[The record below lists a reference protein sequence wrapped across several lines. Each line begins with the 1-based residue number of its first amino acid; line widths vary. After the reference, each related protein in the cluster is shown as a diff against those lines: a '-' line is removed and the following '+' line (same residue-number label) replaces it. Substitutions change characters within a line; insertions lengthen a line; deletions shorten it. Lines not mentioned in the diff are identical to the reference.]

1 MTGLMS
7 GACAAGRRAIVAWVL
22 LVAALAPGL
31 AQAATS
37 PPLREVALVIGN
49 AAYRNT
55 NGWPRLKNSGND
67 ADLVAAALQGVG
79 FTVVGGHALHDLGH
93 DQIADAKDDF
103 LAKAQTADVVVIYFS
118 GHGVQQD
125 GKNYLI
131 PVDMPAMSTSNL
143 SSLGDRAISL
153 DNLLGE
159 LNALGA
165 SKIKILMLDACRTSI
180 AVEGAKAGLRL
191 AGGMAD
197 VKRPGGVAV
206 WFATSPDMPAYDT
219 PDAANGPYAQSI
231 MAVLRQ
237 NGIEMATVASQ
248 VNHRVT
254 RLTANKQIPW
264 VSAPATEVQFIFNG
278 PDHRGHFQPFP
289 GDDTILA
296 SRDIGGATRG
306 GAGPAQPAGDAGN
319 PKSMS
324 PNDQDDQARP
334 AARDDADNGGANN
347 GDETSDDQ
355 DVQANSA
362 HADSAVDSDHPAPPR
377 PGRAAVLQRVFGS
390 GLSFKVDGEPRRFE
404 WGTDVPQVTA
414 MLDHPGLRFVDL
426 PQADEYKG
434 DDVRYAWVPL
444 TNFPELSNAF
454 AHLGGSFH
462 CIASSD
468 SEVVFFFKRDA
479 TGEARLFHISLR
491 LYKTDECPNYDWL
504 RPALLG
510 SLGAHLVFQSG
521 SGATDL
527 IYSDIGGASILE
539 ITKRG
544 VANEDDS
551 VFKAFNADNN

>member
-1 MTGLMS
+1 MTGRVR
-7 GACAAGRRAIVAWVL
+7 GVCAAGRRMIMAWVL
-22 LVAALAPGL
+22 LAAALAPQL
-31 AQAATS
+31 AQAAMS

-55 NGWPRLKNSGND
+55 DGWPPLKNSGND

-79 FTVVGGHALHDLGH
+79 FTVVGGHALHDLS
-93 DQIADAKDDF
+93 QREIADAKDAF

-131 PVDMPAMSTSNL
+131 PVDMPAMSTRNL

-237 NGIEMATVASQ
+237 NGIEMASVASQ

-254 RLTANKQIPW
+254 KLTANKQIPW

-296 SRDIGGATRG
+296 SRDIRGATRG
-306 GAGPAQPAGDAGN
+306 GAGPARPAVDAGN
-319 PKSMS
+319 PKPVS

-347 GDETSDDQ
+347 WDETSEDQ
-355 DVQANSA
+355 ELQTDSA
-362 HADSAVDSDHPAPPR
+362 HADSAIASDRPAPPR
-377 PGRAAVLQRVFGS
+377 PSRAAALQRVFGS
-390 GLSFKVDGEPRRFE
+390 GLSFTVEGEPRRFE
-404 WGTDVPQVTA
+404 WGMDVPQVTA
-414 MLDHPGLRFVDL
+414 MLNHPGLEFADL
-426 PQADEYKG
+426 LRADEYEG

-444 TNFPELSNAF
+444 TDFSELSNAF

-468 SEVVFFFKRDA
+468 SEVVFFFKRDT

-491 LYKTDECPNYDWL
+491 LHKTDECPNYDWL

-510 SLGAHLVFQSG
+510 SLGAHLAFQGDSG
-521 SGATDL
+521 PTDL
-527 IYSDIGGASILE
+527 IYNDLDRAAILE
-539 ITKRG
+539 ITRRG

-551 VFKAFNADNN
+551 VFKAFKADNN